1 MRPQR
6 FSCGITSHLG
16 AHPSATQQFN
26 EAAAFQLRNHIVSPE
41 VSSANPAFNEAAA
54 FQLRNHSPRASLRA
68 AWAFGKGCETCRKP
82 RRHMGTECSH
92 AGVNKTQIPDCERTI
107 VVRALPGKC
116 AITGALAPGGEIRR
130 SRAHAR
136 PARNPC
142 LSLPPEGRR
151 GRRVRRRRRECDL
164 VHGE

>member
-1 MRPQR
+1 MRPQL
-6 FSCGITSHLG
+6 FSCGIG
-16 AHPSATQQFN
+16 APLHGARHRSTGFN
-26 EAAAFQLRNHIVSPE
+26 EAAAIQLRNQSIHESGV
-41 VSSANPAFNEAAA
+41 AASHA
-54 FQLRNHSPRASLRA
+54 SMRPQLFSCGIGPRASLRA

-92 AGVNKTQIPDCERTI
+92 ASVNKTQIPDCERTI

-142 LSLPPEGRR
+142 PSLPPGGRR
-151 GRRVRRRRRECDL
+151 GRRGRHRRRECDP